1 MVRLLHASNAQTNF
15 PPTHTYSKEIWAFI
29 SIVLKCQYARQEKTT
44 MTTFVPRAR
53 ATGVGSMPHLETHEA
68 MRVMFENFSAIPYW
82 PQLPKRDFRENM
94 YAQFSEDLVGVQ
106 IDLSQEWMGLVKD
119 DNTMA
124 QIEAFYARYLEDQP
138 KLFAVGREYA
148 AGLYALRDFGD
159 TLKNAKWIKGQVT
172 GPISFGLK
180 VVDQNLKPM
189 LYDEALRDVLV
200 KHLARK
206 AQWQEKFLSEL
217 GTPIIFI
224 DEPSL
229 ALIGASV
236 VALNRD
242 EVVRDLEEVFSA
254 LHCITGTHC
263 CGNTDWSMLLQT
275 SVNLISF
282 DAYNYAENLA
292 LFADDVKHFLDRG
305 GALAWGIVPTVEEQ
319 IMSETAESLTAR
331 LDAAVSL
338 LVKKGLD
345 RDLLYERALIT
356 PACGL
361 GTVSLAAAERAFALT
376 RGISEQVQ
384 SRLT

>member
-1 MVRLLHASNAQTNF
+1 
-15 PPTHTYSKEIWAFI
+15 
-29 SIVLKCQYARQEKTT
+29 
-44 MTTFVPRAR
+44 MTTFAPRAL
-53 ATGVGSMPHLETHEA
+53 ATGVGSMPHSETREA
-68 MRVMFENFSAIPYW
+68 LRVMFENFSTIPYW

-106 IDLSQEWMGLVKD
+106 IDLPQEWMGLVKD
-119 DNTMA
+119 DNMLA
-124 QIEAFYARYLEDQP
+124 QVEAFYARYIEDNP
-138 KLFAVGREYA
+138 DLFAVGREYA

-159 TLKNAKWIKGQVT
+159 ALKNVKWIKGQVT

-200 KHLARK
+200 KYLARK
-206 AQWQEKFLSEL
+206 AQWQEKFLSNVGAGSSRPPNKGEETSPL
-217 GTPIIFI
+217 QPIIFV

-275 SVNLISF
+275 SVNIISF

-292 LFADDVKHFLDRG
+292 LFADDVKRFLDRG

-319 IMSETAESLTAR
+319 IARETAESLTVR
-331 LDAAVSL
+331 LDAAVNL
-338 LVKKGLD
+338 LVKKGID

-376 RGISEQVQ
+376 RAVSEGVRI
-384 SRLT
+384 RLP

>member
-1 MVRLLHASNAQTNF
+1 MTN
-15 PPTHTYSKEIWAFI
+15 
-29 SIVLKCQYARQEKTT
+29 
-44 MTTFVPRAR
+44 FVPRAL
-53 ATGVGSMPHLETHEA
+53 ATGVGSMPHADTREA
-68 MRVMFENFSAIPYW
+68 MRVIFQNFPVFPYW

-106 IDLSQEWMGLVKD
+106 IDLPHEWLGLVKD
-119 DNTMA
+119 DHTMA
-124 QIEAFYARYLEDQP
+124 QVETFYARYLEDNP
-138 KLFAVGREYA
+138 DLFAVGQEYA
-148 AGLYALRDFGD
+148 AGLYALRDYPAE
-159 TLKNAKWIKGQVT
+159 LRNAKWIKGQVT

-180 VVDQNLKPM
+180 VVDQTLKPM
-189 LYDEALRDVLV
+189 LYDEVLRDVLV

-206 AQWQEKFLSEL
+206 AQWQEKFLSEF
-217 GTPIIFI
+217 GQPIIFV

-275 SVNLISF
+275 SVNIISF
-282 DAYNYAENLA
+282 DAYNYAKNLA

-319 IMSETAESLTAR
+319 IARETAESLTAR
-331 LDAAVSL
+331 LDAAVNL

-376 RGISEQVQ
+376 RGVSEQVQ
-384 SRLT
+384 NRLT

>member
-1 MVRLLHASNAQTNF
+1 M
-15 PPTHTYSKEIWAFI
+15 
-29 SIVLKCQYARQEKTT
+29 CTT
-44 MTTFVPRAR
+44 DFVPRAL
-53 ATGVGSMPHLETHEA
+53 ATGMGSLPHTETREA
-68 MRVMFENFSAIPYW
+68 MRVMFQNFPTIPCW

-94 YAQFSEDLVGVQ
+94 YAQFSEGLVGVQ
-106 IDLSQEWMGLVKD
+106 TDVPRERLGLVKD
-119 DNTMA
+119 DTLMA
-124 QIEAFYARYLEDQP
+124 QVEAFYARYLADDP
-138 KLFAVGREYA
+138 DLFAVGPEYA
-148 AGLYALRDFGD
+148 AGLYALRDYP
-159 TLKNAKWIKGQVT
+159 TALKNAKWIKGQVT

-180 VVDQNLKPM
+180 VVDQTLKPM

-217 GTPIIFI
+217 GQPIIFV

-254 LHCITGTHC
+254 LHCIKGTHC

-275 SVNLISF
+275 SVNVISF

-292 LFADDVKHFLDRG
+292 LFADDVKRFLARG
-305 GALAWGIVPTVEEQ
+305 GVLAWGIVPTLEEQ
-319 IMSETAESLTAR
+319 IARETVESLVAR
-331 LDAAVSL
+331 LDAAMNL
-338 LVKKGLD
+338 LVKKGVD
-345 RDLLYERALIT
+345 RAVLYERALIT

-361 GTVSLAAAERAFALT
+361 GPVSPAAAERACALT
-376 RGISEQVQ
+376 RLVSEQVR
-384 SRLT
+384 SRLL